1 MISKLITF
9 FVMIILATNVFAQQS
24 SGGNSVYID
33 QTAADGS
40 TLAITQTGSGNVVG
54 DPTSLIS
61 PAFVIDGNNM
71 DLTILQ
77 DGMNN
82 SVTGNFIGGDST
94 ATITQTGSGNSTV
107 LDQGNFGTGAG
118 NLNVSLIGDNN
129 TSALHMG
136 TTANAGNYNYSLTVT
151 GDTNAITSTLNSK
164 YITNTIVLTGNSNTL
179 TTTQSGVNGTSLI
192 PGHSIT
198 STIIGNSNTA
208 SITQN
213 GTTTPNAV
221 TLNVTG
227 SNTSTTIIQ
236 H

>member
-1 MISKLITF
+1 MNKRLITF
-9 FVMIILATNVFAQQS
+9 FVMVILAANAAFAVD

-33 QTAADGS
+33 QTNADGS
-40 TLAITQTGSGNVVG
+40 TLSITQTGSGNVVG
-54 DPTSLIS
+54 DPNSLVS
-61 PAFVIDGNNM
+61 PGFVVDGNNM
-71 DLTILQ
+71 DLTIVQ

-82 SVTGNFIGGDST
+82 TVTGNFTGGDST
-94 ATITQTGSGNSTV
+94 AVITQIGSGNSTL

-118 NLNVSLIGDNN
+118 NLNVTLTGDNN
-129 TSALHMG
+129 TTALHMA

-151 GDTNAITSTLNSK
+151 GDTNAVTSTLNSK
-164 YITNTIVLTGNSNTL
+164 YITNSIALTGNLNTI
-179 TTTQSGVNGTSLI
+179 TTTQSGANGTSLI

-198 STIIGNSNTA
+198 TNIIGNSNTA

-227 SNTSTTIIQ
+227 SNTSTTIVQ

>member
-1 MISKLITF
+1 MNKTLITF
-9 FVMIILATNVFAQQS
+9 FVMVILATNAFAQS

-40 TLAITQTGSGNVVG
+40 TLSITQTGSGNVVG

-71 DLTILQ
+71 DMTIVQ

-94 ATITQTGSGNSTV
+94 AIITQTGSGNSTV
-107 LDQGNFGTGAG
+107 LNQGNFGTGAG
-118 NLNVSLIGDNN
+118 NLNLTLTGDNN
-129 TSALHMG
+129 TSTLHMG
-136 TTANAGNYNYSLTVT
+136 TTANAGNYNHSLTVT
-151 GDTNAITSTLNSK
+151 GDTNTITNTLNSK
-164 YITNTIVLTGNSNTL
+164 YITNSIVLTGNTNTL
-179 TTTQSGVNGTSLI
+179 TTTQSGADGTSI
-192 PGHSIT
+192 MPGHSIT

-221 TLNVTG
+221 TLNITG